1 MAVTLHEMASGELP
15 SWGDD
20 LADARFLDPD
30 EEVQL
35 AEDLFD
41 PVARDG
47 LVEFFKVALQ
57 RDAAKRF
64 RTLHDMTRAW
74 TDVFRDLE
82 TVPPLTTAVHQGDDE
97 AEAEAAD
104 PVESARAKR
113 AEAAAKATPATP
125 LAAAGLSPYAL
136 SIAQQR
142 LGIDTAGD
150 LARVPARRITALRG
164 IGSRAALRAGPA
176 LPRMAAAVQPHRG
189 WPAPGG
195 RPVDRERRSPRPFGK
210 KKIFQPNGPGF
221 LPRPSRLRRRR
232 KT

>member
-1 MAVTLHEMASGELP
+1 MASGELP

-20 LADARFLDPD
+20 LPDARFLDPA

-47 LVEFFKVALQ
+47 LVEFFTVALH

-74 TDVFRDLE
+74 TDIFRELD
-82 TVPPLTTAVHQGDDE
+82 TVPPLTTASTNGDE
-97 AEAEAAD
+97 AEEGDEPAD

-164 IGSRAALRAGPA
+164 IGSVPRYELVRLSREWRQRFSLTEAG
-176 LPRMAAAVQPHRG
+176 LPRADVQWTEG
-189 WPAPGG
+189 EKPASV
-195 RPVDRERRSPRPFGK
+195 RDK
-210 KKIFQPNGPGF
+210 KD
-221 LPRPSRLRRRR
+221 L
-232 KT
+232 